1 MVCKQTGTQ
10 CMTPGELAVLSGFV
24 VIRCPVTRVIFP
36 QHFKRANNKVLVVG
50 SFHLIVQP
58 IKYFLSYCRDERM
71 TKMMMM
77 MK

>member
-36 QHFKRANNKVLVVG
+36 QDFKRANN
-50 SFHLIVQP
+50 
-58 IKYFLSYCRDERM
+58 
-71 TKMMMM
+71 
-77 MK
+77 